1 MVRDPT
7 NQQAP
12 EMNGTAAQPRILVV
26 EDDFI
31 IRMMLVE
38 VLADDGFAVTEA
50 DNGKEALAL
59 LKSGIDLVVT
69 DVQLPG
75 PINGHELV
83 ALARQTIP
91 NLPAIYTSVRGAG
104 GIPQGDRDIA
114 IAKPYQATEI
124 AAAIRQM
131 LAA

>member
-1 MVRDPT
+1 MMRDQT
-7 NQQAP
+7 NMLSP
-12 EMNGTAAQPRILVV
+12 ETGDTVAQPRILVV

-38 VLADDGFAVTEA
+38 VLADDGFTVTEA
-50 DNGKEALAL
+50 DSGKQALAM

-83 ALARQTIP
+83 ALARQTNP
-91 NLPAIYTSVRGAG
+91 NLPAIYTSGRGARG
-104 GIPQGDRDIA
+104 APRGERDIS
-114 IAKPYQATEI
+114 IAKPYQAADI